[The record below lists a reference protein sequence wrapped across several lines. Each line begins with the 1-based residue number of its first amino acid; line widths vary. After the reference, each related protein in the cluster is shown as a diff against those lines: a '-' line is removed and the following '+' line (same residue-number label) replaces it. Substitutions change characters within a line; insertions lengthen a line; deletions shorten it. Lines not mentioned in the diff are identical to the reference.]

1 MLQHHHLAAI
11 RPGDKR
17 IQLAHAI
24 AEEQLVAS
32 TTPQNQHDGRGL
44 PPSSTSGIQ
53 NRSVFRSSQALAG
66 APGLP

>member
-44 PPSSTSGIQ
+44 PPSSSSGFNIA
-53 NRSVFRSSQALAG
+53 RF
-66 APGLP
+66 